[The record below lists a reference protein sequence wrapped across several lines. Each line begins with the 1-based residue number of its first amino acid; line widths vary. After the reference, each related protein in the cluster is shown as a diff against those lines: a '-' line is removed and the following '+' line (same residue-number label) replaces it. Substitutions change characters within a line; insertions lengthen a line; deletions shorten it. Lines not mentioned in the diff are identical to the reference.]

1 MSEKLTVLEQN
12 SGLEYEALKAF
23 VDNTTD
29 RLIFDATKLTDLFA
43 PLELG
48 WKERVKREL
57 ELMKEL
63 IPILK
68 ENANG
73 REISGLKIYEKYM

>member
-1 MSEKLTVLEQN
+1 MSEKLTVLAQN

-48 WKERVKREL
+48 WKERVNHRY
-57 ELMKEL
+57 
-63 IPILK
+63 P
-68 ENANG
+68 
-73 REISGLKIYEKYM
+73 EKASASRFIALLL

>member
-1 MSEKLTVLEQN
+1 MSEKITVLAKN
-12 SGLEYEALKAF
+12 SGVNYKELKQF
-23 VDNTTD
+23 VDDTTD

-63 IPILK
+63 IPLLK
-68 ENANG
+68 EMANG
-73 REISGLKIYEKYM
+73 KEISGLKIYEKHM

>member
-1 MSEKLTVLEQN
+1 MSEKLTVLAQN

-48 WKERVKREL
+48 WKERVKREVNHRY
-57 ELMKEL
+57 
-63 IPILK
+63 P
-68 ENANG
+68 
-73 REISGLKIYEKYM
+73 EKASASRFIALLL

>member
-1 MSEKLTVLEQN
+1 MEKLTVLAQN
-12 SGLEYEALKAF
+12 SGVNYEQLKQF
-23 VDNTTD
+23 VDDTTD

-48 WKERVKREL
+48 WKERVKKEL
-57 ELMKEL
+57 ALMKEL

-68 ENANG
+68 EKANG
-73 REISGLKIYEKYM
+73 KEISGLKQYEKYM